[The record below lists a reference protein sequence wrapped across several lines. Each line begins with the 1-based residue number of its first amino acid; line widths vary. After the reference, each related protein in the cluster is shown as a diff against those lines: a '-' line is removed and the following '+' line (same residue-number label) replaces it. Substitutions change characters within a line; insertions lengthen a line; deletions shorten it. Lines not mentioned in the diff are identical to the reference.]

1 MFLRHLNF
9 LFWEFCLIPPEAF
22 YFNAIPLVY
31 FCFYFLCFW
40 GHWLWTKEQRIN
52 NGELIVYI
60 MNLAK
65 KQNMYMLYRR
75 LNLYLLSLA
84 YANLK
89 YKNIHLNCE
98 NNRMNRGEIF
108 NPLTS
113 ENICFFD
120 LLIYWL
126 TEYFWN
132 RISSILGWFQTWHVG
147 KDDL

>member
-1 MFLRHLNF
+1 M
-9 LFWEFCLIPPEAF
+9 
-22 YFNAIPLVY
+22 
-31 FCFYFLCFW
+31 
-40 GHWLWTKEQRIN
+40 
-52 NGELIVYI
+52 VYI

-120 LLIYWL
+120 LLIY
-126 TEYFWN
+126 
-132 RISSILGWFQTWHVG
+132 
-147 KDDL
+147 